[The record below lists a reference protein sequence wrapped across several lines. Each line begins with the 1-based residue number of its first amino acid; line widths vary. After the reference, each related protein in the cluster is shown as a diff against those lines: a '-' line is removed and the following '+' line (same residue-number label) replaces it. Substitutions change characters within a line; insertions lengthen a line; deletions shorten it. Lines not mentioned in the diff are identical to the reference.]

1 MKVILA
7 GADRL
12 ARAAFALS
20 AVLVMCLAVFVFYEV
35 VARYVVGR
43 PTIWVNEVSG
53 YLLVATTFLA
63 GGWVLR
69 QGGHV
74 RMEMLEEMTGPRGRA
89 ALALFGNLIAGAVGV
104 AMTWT
109 GAWMAYDSWDFGWES
124 PTMLATPLW
133 LPQAAIPVG
142 AAVLTLSALAGALD
156 AVTRLTGSAAAPEV
170 RS

>member
-89 ALALFGNLIAGAVGV
+89 ALALFGNLIAWRMPGHLLDAD
-104 AMTWT
+104 T
-109 GAWMAYDSWDFGWES
+109 GAQN
-124 PTMLATPLW
+124 TPERSKKAAKRKRKRAEQR
-133 LPQAAIPVG
+133 QAQVA
-142 AAVLTLSALAGALD
+142 D
-156 AVTRLTGSAAAPEV
+156 
-170 RS
+170 

>member
-53 YLLVATTFLA
+53 YLLV
-63 GGWVLR
+63 VNR
-69 QGGHV
+69 C
-74 RMEMLEEMTGPRGRA
+74 
-89 ALALFGNLIAGAVGV
+89 LIK
-104 AMTWT
+104 
-109 GAWMAYDSWDFGWES
+109 
-124 PTMLATPLW
+124 
-133 LPQAAIPVG
+133 
-142 AAVLTLSALAGALD
+142 
-156 AVTRLTGSAAAPEV
+156 
-170 RS
+170 